1 VCVQYPLRSV
11 NPLKKIFKGFTQGV
25 IFVDNEK
32 IFKDAVAQEG
42 YEAYFS
48 DKFAG
53 DFGHCT
59 KKGNRL
65 LAQNIANAIVKGISN
80 K

>member
-1 VCVQYPLRSV
+1 MCVQYPIRCIDS
-11 NPLKKIFKGFTQGV
+11 LKAMFESQQGI

-32 IFKDAVAQEG
+32 IFKDAVKQAN
-42 YEAYFS
+42 YEEYFT
-48 DKFAG
+48 DIFAG

-65 LAQNIANAIVKGISN
+65 LAENIADVLQKEYFN

>member
-1 VCVQYPLRSV
+1 
-11 NPLKKIFKGFTQGV
+11 LKEILGYSKDI

-32 IFKDAVAQEG
+32 IFKDALKE
-42 YEAYFS
+42 ESPKEYFT
-48 DKFAG
+48 DMFAG

-59 KKGNRL
+59 PKGNRL
-65 LAQNIANAIVKGISN
+65 LAQNIADAILKEYFH